1 MIQEAYVSFETA
13 KLLKEKGFRQ
23 GCEHFYESGVLD
35 RTKENEFMYNQYGHL
50 ISSPTQQMAL
60 AWLREKKNVY
70 MDIAPTH
77 VTNGSIHFVWQTY
90 DSDYAVTGDC
100 DRFFDSYEE
109 AVEAAIK
116 YCLENLI

>member
-1 MIQEAYVSFETA
+1 
-13 KLLKEKGFRQ
+13 
-23 GCEHFYESGVLD
+23 
-35 RTKENEFMYNQYGHL
+35 MYNQYGHL